1 MKKLTFF
8 KWTFS
13 LIFICSINF
22 VSAKNLYLSTTG
34 IDTNDGLTEYT
45 SVATL
50 SNAYQ
55 KAEAGDT
62 IKVSGIIDFST
73 DPTLTS
79 TPKAGLVIDKVITIE
94 GTSKTT
100 DGFDGKQLTRFFQL
114 NVWAALTLNNLQLKN
129 GTYNALQ
136 GGGAIYINCG
146 GLICENDLFDGNSV
160 SYTNPSN
167 SNKEATGG
175 VIKVDMTT
183 GLTFK
188 NSIFSNNSGNI
199 AGVLYVN
206 DTKNPNVNISFTGC
220 AFVSNISDGTNGGTV
235 SYFRL
240 TDTALNNTISFVN
253 CTMTKNQITTQSNG
267 GVLYFTK
274 CHSSVRADIVNCTI
288 YDNTNAGFINHG
300 AGIKVLTAFYGKM
313 NIYNSIIEG
322 NMTLQNKTYSD
333 LVYSFTPTANT
344 LSIKNSIIGRSGGS
358 VAIPAECYSGDNY
371 FNYLIV
377 S

>member
-1 MKKLTFF
+1 M
-8 KWTFS
+8 
-13 LIFICSINF
+13 
-22 VSAKNLYLSTTG
+22 
-34 IDTNDGLTEYT
+34 
-45 SVATL
+45 
-50 SNAYQ
+50 
-55 KAEAGDT
+55 
-62 IKVSGIIDFST
+62 
-73 DPTLTS
+73 
-79 TPKAGLVIDKVITIE
+79 
-94 GTSKTT
+94 
-100 DGFDGKQLTRFFQL
+100 
-114 NVWAALTLNNLQLKN
+114 
-129 GTYNALQ
+129 
-136 GGGAIYINCG
+136 
-146 GLICENDLFDGNSV
+146 

-267 GVLYFTK
+267 GVLCFTK

-300 AGIKVLTAFYGKM
+300 SGIKVLTAFYGKM
-313 NIYNSIIEG
+313 NIYNSIVEG

-377 S
+377 SSIKLDLMVFFGSFDVSKNIYPLLAGSAAINLGDAQYLQRLNVNTDQAGTSRLFAKNKCYAGAAEIKGLPTNPNGTPAENYKHFIMYGQSLSTGHQKS